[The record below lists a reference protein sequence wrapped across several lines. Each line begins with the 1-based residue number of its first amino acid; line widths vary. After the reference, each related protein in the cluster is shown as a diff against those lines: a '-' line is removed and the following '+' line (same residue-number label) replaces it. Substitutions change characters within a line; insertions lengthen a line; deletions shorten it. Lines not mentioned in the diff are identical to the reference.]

1 MDRDLTPMM
10 RQYHELRTRF
20 PGMLL
25 MFRLGD
31 FYELFYD
38 DAQVASRELE
48 ITLTSREIGAGRRVP
63 MCGVPYHA
71 VENHLARLVQR
82 GYRIAICDQ
91 LEDPRRAKGLVKR
104 DVVRVVTPGT
114 VVESAML
121 PGDAN
126 NYLVA
131 IAPGPAAWGLAAADL
146 STGEFQVTELRGERH
161 DAQLEEELTRWS
173 PREVLVPENAARDL
187 ANRLVGTASISPVE
201 AWRFDPAIARA
212 LLLEHFGVAT
222 LDGFGCEEL
231 PLAVAAAGAL
241 LHYLKETQL
250 SRLAHL
256 RRLVTYSTDA
266 VLMLDDTTRR
276 NLELVR
282 NLRDGGT
289 AGTLYGVLNDTKTRM
304 GARKLRQWLLQP
316 LIDHDQIVTRQN
328 GVDYFV
334 RHPRD
339 REALHELLT
348 RMPDLERLTGRMGHG
363 SADARDLVAL
373 GHALQRIPAIRNV
386 LQASVEPTL
395 ERLAE
400 GMNPHEDVAGLIMAA
415 IVSSPP
421 ASLRDGGLVRDGYSE
436 ELDRLRQLAGEGKSW
451 IARLE
456 TQERLRTG
464 VKSLK
469 VGFNKVFGYYLE
481 VSKANLH
488 LVPAD
493 YIRKQTLVGA
503 ERFITEAMK
512 ERESAILGAEERIA
526 ELEYALFSDVRD
538 RVAASAETL
547 LLTAAAVAEA
557 DVLAALASVAAR
569 WLYVRPL
576 ITTALTLE
584 VKDGRHPVV
593 EQLLEGER
601 FVPNDISLSAEDR
614 AVLVVTGPNMAGKST
629 YLRQAALIALM
640 AQMGSFVP
648 AISAT
653 VGIAD
658 RIFTRVGATDDI
670 ATGRSTFLV
679 EMQEVANILHH
690 ATKRSLVILDEV
702 GRGTSTYDGMS
713 LAWAVVD
720 YLHDRMSARTLFATH
735 YHELTELAAL
745 LPRVRNVNVLVREA
759 GDRIVFL
766 RKVADGGAD
775 RSYGIHVARLAG
787 LPPAVIEHAQRI
799 LRQLEATSSTV
810 RGAEEGFLPPIPS
823 RAIGALQLPLP
834 LAHLSPVEEQLLSL
848 SIESMTPLDALTV
861 LHTLREQLRHRV
873 EEARSAT
880 QPGKVVR
887 MKRHRKNPT

>member
-10 RQYHELRTRF
+10 RQYHQLKARF

-31 FYELFYD
+31 FFELFYD
-38 DAQVASRELE
+38 DAQVAARELE
-48 ITLTSREIGAGRRVP
+48 ITLTSREIGKGRRVP

-71 VENHLARLVQR
+71 VDSYLTRLVER
-82 GYRIAICDQ
+82 GYRIAVCDQ

-114 VVESAML
+114 VVDSAML

-131 IAPGPAAWGLAAADL
+131 IAPGPDAWGLAAVDL
-146 STGEFQVTELRGERH
+146 STGEFQVTELRGARR
-161 DAQLEEELTRWS
+161 DAQVAEELTRWN
-173 PREVLVPENAARDL
+173 PREVLAPEHAAGDL
-187 ANRLVGTASISPVE
+187 SARVAGSARVSTIEP
-201 AWRFDPAIARA
+201 WRFDPAIARA

-241 LHYLKETQL
+241 LHYLQDTQF

-256 RRLVTYSTDA
+256 RRLVTYSPEA
-266 VLMLDDTTRR
+266 ALILDHATRR
-276 NLELVR
+276 NLELVGS
-282 NLRDGGT
+282 LRDGGT
-289 AGTLYGVLNDTKTRM
+289 AGTLYSVLNDTKTRM

-316 LIDHDQIVTRQN
+316 LLDRDQIIARQN
-328 GVDYFV
+328 GVGHFLQHA
-334 RHPRD
+334 RE
-339 REALHELLT
+339 REAMQAALT
-348 RMPDLERLTGRMGHG
+348 RMPDLERLTGRVGVG
-363 SADARDLVAL
+363 SADARDLVAIAN
-373 GHALQRIPAIRNV
+373 ALHHIPAIREV
-386 LQASVEPTL
+386 LRRSGDPAL
-395 ERLAE
+395 EGLTEAID
-400 GMNPHEDVAGLIMAA
+400 PHDEVAALISDA
-415 IVSSPP
+415 IVASPP
-421 ASLRDGGLVRDGYSE
+421 VSVRDGGLIRDGHSE
-436 ELDRLRQLAGEGKSW
+436 ELDRLRRQAGEGKAW
-451 IARLE
+451 IAGLE
-456 TQERLRTG
+456 ALERARTG
-464 VKSLK
+464 IRSLK

-481 VSKANLH
+481 ISKPNQH
-488 LVPAD
+488 LVPPD

-503 ERFITEAMK
+503 ERFVTEAMT
-512 ERESAILGAEERIA
+512 EREAAILGAEERVA
-526 ELEYALFSDVRD
+526 ELEYALFCGVRD
-538 RVAASAETL
+538 RIAESAETL
-547 LLTAAAVAEA
+547 LATAAAVAEI
-557 DVLAALASVAAR
+557 DTLTSLASVAAQEQ
-569 WLYVRPL
+569 YVRPEV
-576 ITTALTLE
+576 TTDLVLE

-601 FVPNDISLSAEDR
+601 FVPNHISLSTEDR

-648 AISAT
+648 AASAT

-658 RIFTRVGATDDI
+658 RIFTRVGAIDDI

-690 ATKRSLVILDEV
+690 ATTRSLVILDEV

-720 YLHDRMSARTLFATH
+720 YLHDRIGARTLFATH

-745 LPRVRNVNVLVREA
+745 LPRVRNVNVLVKEE
-759 GDRIVFL
+759 GDRVVFL

-787 LPPAVIEHAQRI
+787 LPPAVVEHAQRI
-799 LRQLEATSSTV
+799 LKQLEATSSTV
-810 RGAEEGFLPPIPS
+810 RAAEGSFLPPIPS
-823 RAIGALQLPLP
+823 RATGALQLPLP
-834 LAHLSPVEEQLLSL
+834 LAPLSPVEEQLLSL
-848 SIESMTPLDALTV
+848 SLESMTPLDALTI
-861 LHTLREQLRHRV
+861 LHTLREQVRQRV
-873 EEARSAT
+873 DEVRSAT

-887 MKRHRKNPT
+887 MKRHRKNPN

>member
-1 MDRDLTPMM
+1 
-10 RQYHELRTRF
+10 
-20 PGMLL
+20 
-25 MFRLGD
+25 
-31 FYELFYD
+31 
-38 DAQVASRELE
+38 
-48 ITLTSREIGAGRRVP
+48 
-63 MCGVPYHA
+63 
-71 VENHLARLVQR
+71 
-82 GYRIAICDQ
+82 
-91 LEDPRRAKGLVKR
+91 
-104 DVVRVVTPGT
+104 
-114 VVESAML
+114 
-121 PGDAN
+121 
-126 NYLVA
+126 
-131 IAPGPAAWGLAAADL
+131 
-146 STGEFQVTELRGERH
+146 
-161 DAQLEEELTRWS
+161 
-173 PREVLVPENAARDL
+173 
-187 ANRLVGTASISPVE
+187 
-201 AWRFDPAIARA
+201 
-212 LLLEHFGVAT
+212 
-222 LDGFGCEEL
+222 
-231 PLAVAAAGAL
+231 
-241 LHYLKETQL
+241 
-250 SRLAHL
+250 
-256 RRLVTYSTDA
+256 
-266 VLMLDDTTRR
+266 
-276 NLELVR
+276 
-282 NLRDGGT
+282 
-289 AGTLYGVLNDTKTRM
+289 
-304 GARKLRQWLLQP
+304 
-316 LIDHDQIVTRQN
+316 
-328 GVDYFV
+328 
-334 RHPRD
+334 
-339 REALHELLT
+339 
-348 RMPDLERLTGRMGHG
+348 
-363 SADARDLVAL
+363 
-373 GHALQRIPAIRNV
+373 
-386 LQASVEPTL
+386 
-395 ERLAE
+395 
-400 GMNPHEDVAGLIMAA
+400 
-415 IVSSPP
+415 
-421 ASLRDGGLVRDGYSE
+421 
-436 ELDRLRQLAGEGKSW
+436 
-451 IARLE
+451 
-456 TQERLRTG
+456 
-464 VKSLK
+464 
-469 VGFNKVFGYYLE
+469 VFGYYLE

-493 YIRKQTLVGA
+493 YIRNQTLVGA

-512 ERESAILGAEERIA
+512 ERESAILGAEERIG

-547 LLTAAAVAEA
+547 LGTAAAMAEA
-557 DVLAALASVAAR
+557 DVLGALASVAAR

-576 ITTALTLE
+576 ITTALILE

-648 AISAT
+648 ATSAT

-690 ATKRSLVILDEV
+690 ATKHSLVILYEV

-745 LPRVRNVNVLVREA
+745 LPRVRNVNVLVREE

-823 RAIGALQLPLP
+823 RATGALQLPLP
-834 LAHLSPVEEQLLSL
+834 LAPLSAVEEQLLSL

-873 EEARSAT
+873 EETRSAT

-887 MKRHRKNPT
+887 MKRHRKNPN

>member
-1 MDRDLTPMM
+1 MEGDLTPMM

-71 VENHLARLVQR
+71 VESYLARLVQR

-146 STGEFQVTELRGERH
+146 STGEFQVTELRGERR
-161 DAQLEEELTRWS
+161 DAQLEEELARWS

-187 ANRLVGTASISPVE
+187 ANRLVGAASISPVE

-250 SRLAHL
+250 SRLSHL

-282 NLRDGGT
+282 NLRDGGA

-304 GARKLRQWLLQP
+304 GARRLRQWLLQP
-316 LIDHDQIVTRQN
+316 LIDQDQIVTRQN

-348 RMPDLERLTGRMGHG
+348 RMPDLERLTGRVGHG

-373 GHALQRIPAIRNV
+373 ATGLRRIPAIRNV
-386 LQASVEPTL
+386 LQASGEATL
-395 ERLAE
+395 QRLSA
-400 GMNPHEDVAGLIMAA
+400 GMNPYEDVAGLIATA

-421 ASLRDGGLVRDGYSE
+421 ASVHDGGLIRDGYSE

-451 IARLE
+451 IAGLE
-456 TQERLRTG
+456 AQERLRTG

-547 LLTAAAVAEA
+547 
-557 DVLAALASVAAR
+557 
-569 WLYVRPL
+569 
-576 ITTALTLE
+576 
-584 VKDGRHPVV
+584 
-593 EQLLEGER
+593 
-601 FVPNDISLSAEDR
+601 
-614 AVLVVTGPNMAGKST
+614 
-629 YLRQAALIALM
+629 
-640 AQMGSFVP
+640 
-648 AISAT
+648 
-653 VGIAD
+653 
-658 RIFTRVGATDDI
+658 
-670 ATGRSTFLV
+670 
-679 EMQEVANILHH
+679 
-690 ATKRSLVILDEV
+690 
-702 GRGTSTYDGMS
+702 
-713 LAWAVVD
+713 
-720 YLHDRMSARTLFATH
+720 
-735 YHELTELAAL
+735 
-745 LPRVRNVNVLVREA
+745 
-759 GDRIVFL
+759 
-766 RKVADGGAD
+766 
-775 RSYGIHVARLAG
+775 
-787 LPPAVIEHAQRI
+787 
-799 LRQLEATSSTV
+799 
-810 RGAEEGFLPPIPS
+810 
-823 RAIGALQLPLP
+823 
-834 LAHLSPVEEQLLSL
+834 
-848 SIESMTPLDALTV
+848 
-861 LHTLREQLRHRV
+861 
-873 EEARSAT
+873 
-880 QPGKVVR
+880 
-887 MKRHRKNPT
+887 